1 MFLFPIQRLFDKEV
15 QARVSRA
22 MIQIAQVLLFDR
34 DDRLVIYLRDDKA
47 DIPFPNHWDFFG
59 GHLEPGETPEQALLR
74 EVKEELGIE
83 LREWQFFRS
92 YECLEGDVYPNRKY
106 IYQARIDKTIDE
118 LTLHEGQRLA
128 SIKPDQCCHYNFAN
142 ILAAILHDFITAG
155 AWPRAVDNSG
165 GKFTDK

>member
-1 MFLFPIQRLFDKEV
+1 
-15 QARVSRA
+15 
-22 MIQIAQVLLFDR
+22 MIQIAHVLLFDR

-83 LREWQFFRS
+83 LRQWQFFRS

-128 SIKPDQCCHYNFAN
+128 SIKPDQCCHFNFAN

-155 AWPRAVDNSG
+155 AWPRAVDKSG
-165 GKFTDK
+165 GKFTEK

>member
-1 MFLFPIQRLFDKEV
+1 
-15 QARVSRA
+15 
-22 MIQIAQVLLFDR
+22 MIEIAQVLLFDR
-34 DDRLVIYLRDDKA
+34 DDRLLIYLRDDKA
-47 DIPFPNHWDFFG
+47 GIPFPNRWDFFG

-83 LREWQFFRS
+83 LMGWQFFRS
-92 YECLEGDVYPNRKY
+92 YECLVGDVYPNTKY

-128 SIKPDQCCHYNFAN
+128 SIKPDQCCDFKFAN
-142 ILAAILHDFITAG
+142 ILATILEDFITAG

-165 GKFTDK
+165 GKLIEK